1 MIQICNT
8 KYKSKMASSI
18 RTLNPATGKIEKE
31 FQAYT
36 SDEIN
41 QYIDEAHELYQTWRF
56 ESFEERKA
64 VMKRVANEM
73 RIQKSR
79 LAALITTE
87 MGKPLSES
95 EIEVE
100 YSANIIEYYAD
111 NAAEFLADTQLET
124 EKGTAYVVS
133 EPIGVLLGVMPWNFP
148 FSQIARFA
156 GPHIMVGNTV
166 VLKTASN
173 IPQCGIAFE
182 EMFTAA
188 GAPKGLYKNLLVS
201 GKDTDSIVENP
212 KIVGVSLTGS
222 EAAGAQVASLAG
234 KNVKPSVLELGGSDP
249 MIVLDDA
256 DIEKVMNGTINGRLR
271 NAGQACTSSK
281 RIIVQE
287 GIYDEYLKQ
296 ITAYVNNM
304 KVGDPTQADT
314 NMGPV
319 SSETALVKLLDQVN
333 QSVEKGAKIVSGGKR
348 IDRDGFF
355 LEPTILTEIKPG
367 MKAYDEE
374 IFGPVVCIW
383 KVKDAEEALKIAN
396 DTPFG
401 LGASIYTKNVE
412 LAQKLA
418 RRIDSG
424 MVYVK
429 KQVSFSPELPFGGTK
444 HSGYGREFSKAGI
457 LEFLNKKLVMIAK

>member
-1 MIQICNT
+1 
-8 KYKSKMASSI
+8 MASSI

-36 SDEIN
+36 SEEIN
-41 QYIDEAHELYQTWRF
+41 QYIDDANELYQTWRF

-64 VMKRVANEM
+64 VMNRVANEM
-73 RIQKSR
+73 RKQKTR

-87 MGKPLSES
+87 MGKPLYES
-95 EIEVE
+95 EIEID

-111 NAAEFLADTQLET
+111 NAEEFLANVPLQT
-124 EKGTAYVVS
+124 EKGDAYVVS

-156 GPHIMVGNTV
+156 GPHIMAGNTV

-188 GAPKGLYKNLLVS
+188 GAPKGLYKNLLMS
-201 GKDTDSIVENP
+201 GKDTDSIINNP

-222 EAAGAQVASLAG
+222 EVAGAEVASIAG

-249 MIVLDDA
+249 MIVLNDA

-287 GIYDEYLKQ
+287 GIYDEYLKK
-296 ITAYVNNM
+296 ITDYINGM
-304 KVGDPTQADT
+304 KVGDPTHADT

-319 SSETALVKLLDQVN
+319 SSESALEKLLDQIN
-333 QSVEKGAKIVSGGKR
+333 DSANKGATIVSGGKR

-355 LEPTILTEIKPG
+355 LQPTILTDLKPG

-374 IFGPVVCIW
+374 VFGPVVCIW
-383 KVKDAEEALKIAN
+383 KVKDVEEAIKIAN
-396 DTPFG
+396 DTPYG
-401 LGASIYTKNVE
+401 LGASIYTEDVPNAEKI
-412 LAQKLA
+412 A

-424 MVYVK
+424 MVYVN
-429 KQVSFSPELPFGGTK
+429 KQVSSSPDLPFGGVK
-444 HSGYGREFSKAGI
+444 HSGYGRELSKAGI
-457 LEFLNKKLVMIAK
+457 MEFINKKLIMIAK

>member
-1 MIQICNT
+1 
-8 KYKSKMASSI
+8 MASSI

-36 SDEIN
+36 SEEIN
-41 QYIDEAHELYQTWRF
+41 QYIDDANELYQTWRF

-73 RIQKSR
+73 RKQKAR

-87 MGKPLSES
+87 MGKPLYES
-95 EIEVE
+95 EIEID

-111 NAAEFLADTQLET
+111 NAEEFLANVPIQT
-124 EKGTAYVVS
+124 EKGDAYVVS

-156 GPHIMVGNTV
+156 GPHIMAGNTV

-188 GAPKGLYKNLLVS
+188 GAPKGLYKNLLMS
-201 GKDTDSIVENP
+201 GKDTDSIINNP

-222 EAAGAQVASLAG
+222 EAAGAEVASIAG

-249 MIVLDDA
+249 MIVLNDA

-287 GIYDEYLKQ
+287 GIYDEYLKK
-296 ITAYVNNM
+296 ITDYINGM
-304 KVGDPTQADT
+304 KVGDPTHADT

-319 SSETALVKLLDQVN
+319 SSESALEKLLDQIN
-333 QSVEKGAKIVSGGKR
+333 DSANKGATIVSGGKR
-348 IDRDGFF
+348 IDCDGFF
-355 LEPTILTEIKPG
+355 LQPTILTDLKPG

-374 IFGPVVCIW
+374 VFGPVVCIW
-383 KVKDAEEALKIAN
+383 KVKDVEEAIKIAN
-396 DTPFG
+396 DTPYG
-401 LGASIYTKNVE
+401 LGASIYTEDVPNAEKI
-412 LAQKLA
+412 A

-424 MVYVK
+424 MVYVN
-429 KQVSFSPELPFGGTK
+429 KQVSSSPDLPFGGVK
-444 HSGYGREFSKAGI
+444 HSGYGRELSKAGI
-457 LEFLNKKLVMIAK
+457 MEFINKKLIMIAK

>member
-1 MIQICNT
+1 
-8 KYKSKMASSI
+8 MASSI

-36 SDEIN
+36 SEEIN
-41 QYIDEAHELYQTWRF
+41 QYIDDANELYQTWRF

-73 RIQKSR
+73 RKQKTR

-87 MGKPLSES
+87 MGKPLYES
-95 EIEVE
+95 EIEID

-111 NAAEFLADTQLET
+111 NAEEFLANVPLQT
-124 EKGTAYVVS
+124 EKGDAYVVS

-156 GPHIMVGNTV
+156 GPHIMAGNTV

-188 GAPKGLYKNLLVS
+188 GAPKGLYKNLLMS
-201 GKDTDSIVENP
+201 GKDTDTIINNP

-222 EAAGAQVASLAG
+222 EAAGAEVASIAG

-249 MIVLDDA
+249 MIVLNDA
-256 DIEKVMNGTINGRLR
+256 DIEKVMSGTINGRLR

-287 GIYDEYLKQ
+287 GIYDEYLKK
-296 ITAYVNNM
+296 ITDYVNGM

-319 SSETALVKLLDQVN
+319 SSESALEKLLDQIN
-333 QSVEKGAKIVSGGKR
+333 DSANKGATIVSGGKR
-348 IDRDGFF
+348 IDREGFF
-355 LEPTILTEIKPG
+355 LQPTILTDLKPG

-374 IFGPVVCIW
+374 VFGPVVCIW
-383 KVKDAEEALKIAN
+383 KVKDVKEAIKIAN
-396 DTPFG
+396 DTPYG
-401 LGASIYTKNVE
+401 LGASIYTEDVPNAEKI
-412 LAQKLA
+412 A

-424 MVYVK
+424 MVYVN
-429 KQVSFSPELPFGGTK
+429 KQVSSSPDLPFGGVK
-444 HSGYGREFSKAGI
+444 HSGYGRELSKAGI
-457 LEFLNKKLVMIAK
+457 MEFINKKLIMIAK

>member
-1 MIQICNT
+1 
-8 KYKSKMASSI
+8 MASSI

-36 SDEIN
+36 SEEIN
-41 QYIDEAHELYQTWRF
+41 QYIDNAHKLYQTWRF
-56 ESFEERKA
+56 ESFEERRDI
-64 VMKRVANEM
+64 MKRVANEM
-73 RIQKSR
+73 RKQKSR

-87 MGKPLSES
+87 MGKPLKES
-95 EIEVE
+95 EIEID
-100 YSANIIEYYAD
+100 YSANIMDYYAD
-111 NAAEFLADTQLET
+111 NAAEFLADVQLET
-124 EKGTAYVVS
+124 EKGNAYVVS

-156 GPHIMVGNTV
+156 GPHIMAGNTV

-188 GAPKGLYKNLLVS
+188 GAPNGLYKNLLMS
-201 GKDTDSIVENP
+201 GKDTDTIINNP

-222 EAAGAQVASLAG
+222 EAAGAEVASIAG

-249 MIVLDDA
+249 MIVLNDA

-287 GIYDEYLKQ
+287 GLYDQYVQ
-296 ITAYVNNM
+296 RITEYVNNM

-319 SSETALVKLLDQVN
+319 SSENALVKLLEQIND
-333 QSVEKGAKIVSGGKR
+333 SVSKGATVISGGNQ
-348 IDRDGFF
+348 IERDGFF
-355 LEPTILTEIKPG
+355 LQPTILTDLKPG

-374 IFGPVVCIW
+374 VFGPVVCIW
-383 KVKDAEEALKIAN
+383 KVKDEVEALQIAN
-396 DTPFG
+396 DTPYG
-401 LGASIYTKNVE
+401 LGASIYTENVPN
-412 LAQKLA
+412 AQRLA
-418 RRIDSG
+418 RKIDSG
-424 MVYVK
+424 MVYVN
-429 KQVSFSPELPFGGTK
+429 KQVSSSPELPFGGTK
-444 HSGYGREFSKAGI
+444 HSGYGRELSKAGI
-457 LEFLNKKLVMIAK
+457 FEFINKKLVMIAK

>member
-1 MIQICNT
+1 
-8 KYKSKMASSI
+8 MASSI

-36 SDEIN
+36 SEEIN
-41 QYIDEAHELYQTWRF
+41 QYIDDANELYQTWRF

-64 VMKRVANEM
+64 VMNRVANEM
-73 RIQKSR
+73 RKQKTR

-87 MGKPLSES
+87 MGKPLYES
-95 EIEVE
+95 EIEID

-111 NAAEFLADTQLET
+111 NAEEFLANVPLQT
-124 EKGTAYVVS
+124 EKGDAYVVS

-156 GPHIMVGNTV
+156 GPHIMAGNTV

-188 GAPKGLYKNLLVS
+188 GAPKGLYKNLLMS
-201 GKDTDSIVENP
+201 GKDTDTIINNP

-222 EAAGAQVASLAG
+222 EAAGAEVASIAG

-249 MIVLDDA
+249 MIVLNDA
-256 DIEKVMNGTINGRLR
+256 DIEKVMSGTINGRLR

-287 GIYDEYLKQ
+287 GIYDEYLKK
-296 ITAYVNNM
+296 ITDYVNGM

-319 SSETALVKLLDQVN
+319 SSESALEKL
-333 QSVEKGAKIVSGGKR
+333 VEQINDSANKGATIVSGGKR
-348 IDRDGFF
+348 IDREGFF
-355 LEPTILTEIKPG
+355 LQPTILTDLKPG

-374 IFGPVVCIW
+374 VFGPVVCIW
-383 KVKDAEEALKIAN
+383 KVKDVEEAIKIAN
-396 DTPFG
+396 DTPYG
-401 LGASIYTKNVE
+401 LGASIYTEDVPNAEKI
-412 LAQKLA
+412 A

-424 MVYVK
+424 MVYVN
-429 KQVSFSPELPFGGTK
+429 KQVSSSPDLPFGGVK
-444 HSGYGREFSKAGI
+444 HSGYGRELSKAGI
-457 LEFLNKKLVMIAK
+457 MEFINKKLIMIAK

>member
-1 MIQICNT
+1 
-8 KYKSKMASSI
+8 MAFSI

-36 SDEIN
+36 SEEIN
-41 QYIDEAHELYQTWRF
+41 QYIDDANELYQTWRF

-64 VMKRVANEM
+64 VMNRVANEM
-73 RIQKSR
+73 RKQKTR

-87 MGKPLSES
+87 MGKPLYES
-95 EIEVE
+95 EIEID

-111 NAAEFLADTQLET
+111 NAEEFLANVPLQT
-124 EKGTAYVVS
+124 EKGDAYVVS

-156 GPHIMVGNTV
+156 GPHIMAGNTV

-188 GAPKGLYKNLLVS
+188 GAPKGLYKNLLMS
-201 GKDTDSIVENP
+201 GKDTDTIINNP

-222 EAAGAQVASLAG
+222 EAAGAEVASIAG

-249 MIVLDDA
+249 MIVLNDA
-256 DIEKVMNGTINGRLR
+256 DIEKVMSGTINGRLR

-287 GIYDEYLKQ
+287 GIYDEYLKK
-296 ITAYVNNM
+296 ITDYVNGM

-319 SSETALVKLLDQVN
+319 SSESALEKLLDQIN
-333 QSVEKGAKIVSGGKR
+333 DSANKGATIVSGGKR
-348 IDRDGFF
+348 IDREGFF
-355 LEPTILTEIKPG
+355 LQPTILTDLKPG

-374 IFGPVVCIW
+374 VFGPVVCIW
-383 KVKDAEEALKIAN
+383 KVKDVEEAIKIAN
-396 DTPFG
+396 DTPYG
-401 LGASIYTKNVE
+401 LGASIYTEDVPNAEKI
-412 LAQKLA
+412 A

-424 MVYVK
+424 MVYVN
-429 KQVSFSPELPFGGTK
+429 KQVSSSPDLPFGGVK
-444 HSGYGREFSKAGI
+444 HSGYGRELSKAGI
-457 LEFLNKKLVMIAK
+457 MEFINKKLIMIAK

>member
-1 MIQICNT
+1 
-8 KYKSKMASSI
+8 MASSI

-31 FQAYT
+31 FDAY
-36 SDEIN
+36 SSEQIN
-41 QYIDEAHELYQTWRF
+41 QYIDDANELYKTWRF

-64 VMKRVANEM
+64 IMKRVADEM
-73 RIQKSR
+73 RKQKPR

-87 MGKPLSES
+87 MGKPLKES
-95 EIEVE
+95 EIEID

-111 NAAEFLADTQLET
+111 NAEKFLANTPLET
-124 EKGTAYVVS
+124 EKGTAYIVS

-156 GPHIMVGNTV
+156 GPHIMAGNTV

-188 GAPKGLYKNLLVS
+188 GAPKGLYKNLLMS
-201 GKDTDSIVENP
+201 GKDTDKIIENP

-222 EAAGAQVASLAG
+222 EAAGAQVASIAG
-234 KNVKPSVLELGGSDP
+234 KHVKPSVLELGGSDP

-256 DIEKVMNGTINGRLR
+256 DIEKVMSGTINGRLR

-287 GIYDEYLKQ
+287 GIYDEYLKK
-296 ITAYVNNM
+296 ITDHVNNM
-304 KVGDPTQADT
+304 VVGDPTQPET
-314 NMGPV
+314 EMGPV
-319 SSETALVKLLDQVN
+319 SSENALEGLLEQIND
-333 QSVEKGAKIVSGGKR
+333 STKKGATVVTGGKR
-348 IDRDGFF
+348 LEKDGFF
-355 LEPTILTEIKPG
+355 LAPTILTDLKPG
-367 MKAYDEE
+367 MKGYDEE

-383 KVKDAEEALKIAN
+383 KVKDIEEALQIAN
-396 DTPFG
+396 DTPYG
-401 LGASIYTKNVE
+401 LGASIYTENVANAE
-412 LAQKLA
+412 KIA

-424 MVYVK
+424 MVYVN
-429 KQVSFSPELPFGGTK
+429 KQVSSSPELPFGGVK
-444 HSGYGREFSKAGI
+444 HSGYGRELSKAGI
-457 LEFLNKKLVMIAK
+457 LEFVNKKLIMIAK

>member
-1 MIQICNT
+1 
-8 KYKSKMASSI
+8 MASSI

-36 SDEIN
+36 SEEIN
-41 QYIDEAHELYQTWRF
+41 QYIDDANELYQTWRF

-64 VMKRVANEM
+64 VMNRVANEM
-73 RIQKSR
+73 RKQKTR

-87 MGKPLSES
+87 MGKPLYES
-95 EIEVE
+95 EIEID

-111 NAAEFLADTQLET
+111 NAEEFLANVPLQT
-124 EKGTAYVVS
+124 EKGDAYVVS

-156 GPHIMVGNTV
+156 GPHIMAGNTV

-188 GAPKGLYKNLLVS
+188 GAPKGLYKNLLMS
-201 GKDTDSIVENP
+201 GKDTDTIINNP

-222 EAAGAQVASLAG
+222 EAAGAEVASIAG

-249 MIVLDDA
+249 MIVLNDA
-256 DIEKVMNGTINGRLR
+256 DIEKVMSGTINGRLR

-287 GIYDEYLKQ
+287 GIYDEYLKK
-296 ITAYVNNM
+296 ITDYINGM
-304 KVGDPTQADT
+304 KVGDPTHADT

-319 SSETALVKLLDQVN
+319 SSESALEKLLDQIN
-333 QSVEKGAKIVSGGKR
+333 DSANKGATIVSGGKR

-355 LEPTILTEIKPG
+355 LQPTILTDLKPG

-374 IFGPVVCIW
+374 VFGPVVCIW
-383 KVKDAEEALKIAN
+383 KVKDVEEAIKIAN
-396 DTPFG
+396 DTPYG
-401 LGASIYTKNVE
+401 LGASIYTEDVPNAEKI
-412 LAQKLA
+412 A

-424 MVYVK
+424 MVYVN
-429 KQVSFSPELPFGGTK
+429 KQVSSSPDLPFGGVK
-444 HSGYGREFSKAGI
+444 HSGYGRELSKAGI
-457 LEFLNKKLVMIAK
+457 MEFINKKLIMIAK

>member
-1 MIQICNT
+1 
-8 KYKSKMASSI
+8 MASSI
-18 RTLNPATGKIEKE
+18 RTLNPATGNIEKE

-36 SDEIN
+36 SEEIN
-41 QYIDEAHELYQTWRF
+41 QYIDDANELYQTWRF
-56 ESFEERKA
+56 ESFEDRKA

-73 RIQKSR
+73 RKQKSR

-87 MGKPLSES
+87 MGKPLHES
-95 EIEVE
+95 EIEIE
-100 YSANIIEYYAD
+100 YSANIIDYYAD
-111 NAAEFLADTQLET
+111 NAEEFLANVPLQT
-124 EKGTAYVVS
+124 EKGDAYVVS

-156 GPHIMVGNTV
+156 GPHIMAGNTV

-188 GAPKGLYKNLLVS
+188 GAPKGLYKNLLMS
-201 GKDTDSIVENP
+201 GKDTDAIINNP

-222 EAAGAQVASLAG
+222 EAAGAEVASIAG

-287 GIYDEYLKQ
+287 GIYDEYLKR
-296 ITAYVNNM
+296 ITAHVNGM

-319 SSETALVKLLDQVN
+319 SSESALEKLLEQINDSAN
-333 QSVEKGAKIVSGGKR
+333 KGATIVAGGKR

-355 LEPTILTEIKPG
+355 LEPTILTNLKPG

-374 IFGPVVCIW
+374 VFGPVVCIW
-383 KVKDAEEALKIAN
+383 KVKDVEEAIKIAN
-396 DTPFG
+396 DTPYG
-401 LGASIYTKNVE
+401 LGASIYTEDVPNAEKI
-412 LAQKLA
+412 A

-424 MVYVK
+424 MVYVN
-429 KQVSFSPELPFGGTK
+429 KQVSSSPDLPFGGVK
-444 HSGYGREFSKAGI
+444 HSGYGRELSKAGI
-457 LEFLNKKLVMIAK
+457 LEFVNKKLIMIAK

>member
-1 MIQICNT
+1 M
-8 KYKSKMASSI
+8 
-18 RTLNPATGKIEKE
+18 
-31 FQAYT
+31 
-36 SDEIN
+36 
-41 QYIDEAHELYQTWRF
+41 
-56 ESFEERKA
+56 
-64 VMKRVANEM
+64 
-73 RIQKSR
+73 
-79 LAALITTE
+79 
-87 MGKPLSES
+87 
-95 EIEVE
+95 
-100 YSANIIEYYAD
+100 
-111 NAAEFLADTQLET
+111 
-124 EKGTAYVVS
+124 
-133 EPIGVLLGVMPWNFP
+133 
-148 FSQIARFA
+148 
-156 GPHIMVGNTV
+156 
-166 VLKTASN
+166 
-173 IPQCGIAFE
+173 
-182 EMFTAA
+182 
-188 GAPKGLYKNLLVS
+188 
-201 GKDTDSIVENP
+201 
-212 KIVGVSLTGS
+212 
-222 EAAGAQVASLAG
+222 
-234 KNVKPSVLELGGSDP
+234 KPSVLELGGSDP

-424 MVYVK
+424 MVYVN
-429 KQVSFSPELPFGGTK
+429 KQVSSSPELPFGGTK
-444 HSGYGREFSKAGI
+444 HSGYGRELSKAGI

>member
-1 MIQICNT
+1 
-8 KYKSKMASSI
+8 MASSI

-36 SDEIN
+36 SEEIN
-41 QYIDEAHELYQTWRF
+41 QYIDDANELYQTWRF

-64 VMKRVANEM
+64 VMNRVANEM
-73 RIQKSR
+73 RKQKTR

-87 MGKPLSES
+87 MGKPLYES
-95 EIEVE
+95 EIEID

-111 NAAEFLADTQLET
+111 NAEEFLANVPLQT
-124 EKGTAYVVS
+124 EKGDAYVVS

-156 GPHIMVGNTV
+156 GPHIMAGNTV

-188 GAPKGLYKNLLVS
+188 GAPKGLYKNLLMS
-201 GKDTDSIVENP
+201 GKDTDTIINNP

-222 EAAGAQVASLAG
+222 EAAGAEVASIAG

-249 MIVLDDA
+249 MIVLNDA
-256 DIEKVMNGTINGRLR
+256 DIEKVMSGTINGRLR

-287 GIYDEYLKQ
+287 GIYDEYLKK
-296 ITAYVNNM
+296 ITDYVNGM

-319 SSETALVKLLDQVN
+319 SSESALEKLLDQIN
-333 QSVEKGAKIVSGGKR
+333 DSANKGATIVSGGKR
-348 IDRDGFF
+348 IDREGFF
-355 LEPTILTEIKPG
+355 LQPTILTDLKPG

-374 IFGPVVCIW
+374 VFGPVVCIW
-383 KVKDAEEALKIAN
+383 KVKDVEEAIKIAN
-396 DTPFG
+396 DTPYG
-401 LGASIYTKNVE
+401 LGASIYTEDVPNAEKI
-412 LAQKLA
+412 A

-424 MVYVK
+424 MVYVN
-429 KQVSFSPELPFGGTK
+429 KQVSSSPDLPFGGVK
-444 HSGYGREFSKAGI
+444 HSGYGRELSKAGI
-457 LEFLNKKLVMIAK
+457 MEFINKKLIMIAK

>member
-1 MIQICNT
+1 
-8 KYKSKMASSI
+8 MASSI

-36 SDEIN
+36 SEEIN
-41 QYIDEAHELYQTWRF
+41 QYIDDANELYQTWRF

-64 VMKRVANEM
+64 VMNRVANEM
-73 RIQKSR
+73 RKQKTR

-87 MGKPLSES
+87 MGKPLYES
-95 EIEVE
+95 EIEID

-111 NAAEFLADTQLET
+111 NAEEFLANVPIQT
-124 EKGTAYVVS
+124 EKGDAYVVS

-156 GPHIMVGNTV
+156 GPHIMAGNTV

-188 GAPKGLYKNLLVS
+188 GAPKGLYKNLLMS
-201 GKDTDSIVENP
+201 GKDTDSIINNP

-222 EAAGAQVASLAG
+222 EVAGAEVASIAG

-249 MIVLDDA
+249 MIVLNDA

-287 GIYDEYLKQ
+287 GIYDEYLKK
-296 ITAYVNNM
+296 ITDYINGM
-304 KVGDPTQADT
+304 KVGDPTHADT

-319 SSETALVKLLDQVN
+319 SSESALEKLLDQIN
-333 QSVEKGAKIVSGGKR
+333 DSANKGATIVSGGKR

-355 LEPTILTEIKPG
+355 LQPTILTDLKPG

-374 IFGPVVCIW
+374 VFGPVVCIW
-383 KVKDAEEALKIAN
+383 KVKDVEEAIKIAN
-396 DTPFG
+396 DTPYG
-401 LGASIYTKNVE
+401 LGASIYTEDVPNAEKI
-412 LAQKLA
+412 A

-424 MVYVK
+424 MVYVN
-429 KQVSFSPELPFGGTK
+429 KQVSSSPDLPFGGVK
-444 HSGYGREFSKAGI
+444 HSGYGRELSKAGI
-457 LEFLNKKLVMIAK
+457 MEFINKKLIMIAK

>member
-1 MIQICNT
+1 
-8 KYKSKMASSI
+8 MASSI

-36 SDEIN
+36 SEEIN
-41 QYIDEAHELYQTWRF
+41 QYIDDANELYQTWRF

-64 VMKRVANEM
+64 VMNRVANEM
-73 RIQKSR
+73 RKQKTR

-87 MGKPLSES
+87 MGKPLYES
-95 EIEVE
+95 EIEID

-111 NAAEFLADTQLET
+111 NAEEFLANVPLQT
-124 EKGTAYVVS
+124 EKGDAYVVS

-156 GPHIMVGNTV
+156 GPHIMAGNTV

-188 GAPKGLYKNLLVS
+188 GAPKGLYKNLLMS
-201 GKDTDSIVENP
+201 GKDTDTIINNP

-222 EAAGAQVASLAG
+222 EAAGAEVASIAG

-249 MIVLDDA
+249 MIVLNDA
-256 DIEKVMNGTINGRLR
+256 DIEKVMSGTINGRLR

-287 GIYDEYLKQ
+287 GIYDEYLKK
-296 ITAYVNNM
+296 ITDYVNGM

-319 SSETALVKLLDQVN
+319 SSESALEKLLDQIN
-333 QSVEKGAKIVSGGKR
+333 DSANKGATIVSGGKR
-348 IDRDGFF
+348 IDCDGFF
-355 LEPTILTEIKPG
+355 LQPTILTDLKPG

-374 IFGPVVCIW
+374 VFGPVVCIW
-383 KVKDAEEALKIAN
+383 KVKDVEEAIKIAN
-396 DTPFG
+396 DTPYG
-401 LGASIYTKNVE
+401 LGASIYTEDVPNAEKI
-412 LAQKLA
+412 A

-424 MVYVK
+424 MVYVN
-429 KQVSFSPELPFGGTK
+429 KQVSSSPDLPFGGVK
-444 HSGYGREFSKAGI
+444 HSGYGRELSKAGI
-457 LEFLNKKLVMIAK
+457 MEFINKKLIMIAK

>member
-1 MIQICNT
+1 
-8 KYKSKMASSI
+8 MASSI

-36 SDEIN
+36 SEEIN
-41 QYIDEAHELYQTWRF
+41 QYIDDANELYQTWRF

-73 RIQKSR
+73 RKQKTR
-79 LAALITTE
+79 LATLITTE
-87 MGKPLSES
+87 MGKPLYES
-95 EIEVE
+95 EIEID

-111 NAAEFLADTQLET
+111 NAEEFLANVPLQT
-124 EKGTAYVVS
+124 EKGDAYVVS

-156 GPHIMVGNTV
+156 GPHIMAGNTV

-188 GAPKGLYKNLLVS
+188 GAPKGLYKNLLMS
-201 GKDTDSIVENP
+201 GKDTDTIINNP

-222 EAAGAQVASLAG
+222 EAAGAEVASIAG

-249 MIVLDDA
+249 MIVLNDA
-256 DIEKVMNGTINGRLR
+256 DIEKVMSGTINGRLR

-287 GIYDEYLKQ
+287 GIYDEYLKK
-296 ITAYVNNM
+296 ITDYVNGM

-319 SSETALVKLLDQVN
+319 SSESALEKLLDQIN
-333 QSVEKGAKIVSGGKR
+333 DSANKGATIVSGGKR
-348 IDRDGFF
+348 IDREGFF
-355 LEPTILTEIKPG
+355 LQPTILTDLKPG

-374 IFGPVVCIW
+374 VFGPVVCIW
-383 KVKDAEEALKIAN
+383 KVKDVKEAIKIAN
-396 DTPFG
+396 DTPYG
-401 LGASIYTKNVE
+401 LGASIYTEDVPNAEKI
-412 LAQKLA
+412 A

-424 MVYVK
+424 MVYVN
-429 KQVSFSPELPFGGTK
+429 KQVSSSPDLPFGGVK
-444 HSGYGREFSKAGI
+444 HSGYGRELSKAGI
-457 LEFLNKKLVMIAK
+457 MEFINKKLIMIAK